1 MKIGELAKE
10 TGVSIRTLHYYDE
23 TSLLSPS
30 SRGDSGHRIYDK
42 SDVVRLHRILCL
54 KKLDLS
60 LEEIRD
66 VIGKSNAQIETLLDR
81 NIESIEAEISEK
93 KETLRTLRG
102 TQQLLDLKDEVDLA
116 ELIDF
121 IKDISLSQEYFTED
135 QLNYMEER
143 EEQVGAEAM
152 RQIYKDIPRLTA
164 EIREAFAAN
173 LSPTSPKVLAVVKRW
188 SEIADTP
195 VGSED
200 EDVSAVARKIVEENP
215 EILSRHKLSQE
226 MVDYMRKAKDHL

>member
-143 EEQVGAEAM
+143 EEQVGVEAM
-152 RQIYKDIPRLTA
+152 RQIYKDIPRMTA
-164 EIREAFAAN
+164 VIREAIAAN
-173 LSPTSPKVLAVVKRW
+173 LSPTSPKVLAVVKQW
-188 SEIADTP
+188 SEIADTL

-200 EDVSAVARKIVEENP
+200 EDVTAVARKIVEENP

>member
-23 TSLLSPS
+23 TGLLSPS

-143 EEQVGAEAM
+143 EEQVGVEAM
-152 RQIYKDIPRLTA
+152 RQIYKDIPRMTA

-173 LSPTSPKVLAVVKRW
+173 LSPTSPKVLAVVKQW
-188 SEIADTP
+188 SEIADTL

-200 EDVSAVARKIVEENP
+200 EDVTAVARKIVEENP

>member
-66 VIGKSNAQIETLLDR
+66 VIGKSNAEIETLLDR

-121 IKDISLSQEYFTED
+121 ILSL
-135 QLNYMEER
+135 
-143 EEQVGAEAM
+143 
-152 RQIYKDIPRLTA
+152 IHI
-164 EIREAFAAN
+164 
-173 LSPTSPKVLAVVKRW
+173 
-188 SEIADTP
+188 
-195 VGSED
+195 
-200 EDVSAVARKIVEENP
+200 
-215 EILSRHKLSQE
+215 
-226 MVDYMRKAKDHL
+226 